1 MIQLQVRD
9 RAVLRF
15 LEEHRAITT
24 QQAINIFFK
33 KDISAYR
40 RLNQLE
46 EAGILES
53 YMRSKNK
60 VYKLAGE
67 TKELSEHDLLIY
79 DFYSWIYSKG
89 GEVLDFKKNPH
100 YFKNALIPDGLFKF
114 RLPYEGQTYTCYVL
128 LEIDLNHYTEA
139 DKIMTLYP
147 KLYRE
152 QILKEYCGLAEFPF
166 VIIARA
172 TTGIRVQPKEIDI
185 IDSDLK
191 FNNVDR
197 LLLGWKAGQS
207 ALITTTVPLRFTP

>member
-1 MIQLQVRD
+1 MLQLQSRD
-9 RAVLRF
+9 RQVLRF

-79 DFYSWIYSKG
+79 DFYSWIYSKNG
-89 GEVLDFKKNPH
+89 VVIDFKKNPH

-166 VIIARA
+166 VVIARP
-172 TTGIRVQPKEIDI
+172 TPGIRLQPREIDVI
-185 IDSDLK
+185 YSDLK
-191 FNNVDR
+191 FTNVDR
-197 LLLGWKAGQS
+197 LLLS
-207 ALITTTVPLRFTP
+207 

>member
-1 MIQLQVRD
+1 MLQLQSRD
-9 RAVLRF
+9 RQVLRF

-53 YMRSKNK
+53 YTKGKNK

-79 DFYSWIYSKG
+79 DFYSWIYSKNG
-89 GEVLDFKKNPH
+89 VVIDFKKNPH
-100 YFKNALIPDGLFKF
+100 YFKNQLIPDGLFKF

-185 IDSDLK
+185 IYSDLK
-191 FNNVDR
+191 FTNVDR
-197 LLLGWKAGQS
+197 LLLG
-207 ALITTTVPLRFTP
+207 

>member
-1 MIQLQVRD
+1 MLQLQSRD
-9 RAVLRF
+9 KEILKF
-15 LEEHRAITT
+15 LEDHRAITT
-24 QQAINIFFK
+24 SQAAQIFFNGCK
-33 KDISAYR
+33 ISTYR

-46 EAGILES
+46 DAAILES
-53 YMRSKNK
+53 YTRGKNK
-60 VYKLAGE
+60 VYKLPGDR
-67 TKELSEHDLLIY
+67 ELSEHDLLIY
-79 DFYSWIYSKG
+79 SFYAWIYSKG

-166 VIIARA
+166 VVIARP
-172 TTGIRVQPKEIDI
+172 TPGIRLQPREIDVI
-185 IDSDLK
+185 YSDLK
-191 FNNVDR
+191 FTNVDR
-197 LLLGWKAGQS
+197 LLLS
-207 ALITTTVPLRFTP
+207 